1 MPSAESAG
9 AEVPSA
15 ESAGS
20 AGEGDTLEGLDDQL
34 DESLADFDASV
45 MGEGAGAGDEMTD
58 ILNPLSNSPGT
69 ESDAPL
75 FEEAD
80 LGEAGDPEENAA
92 VAERAAEGAPGG
104 GGQPATTGLQANSGA
119 GGQDGDGG
127 ADIIPIPD
135 DVGDGRNDDIVLRQ
149 IRDAAMKE
157 RDETLREKLWDEY
170 RRIKGQ

>member
-1 MPSAESAG
+1 MPSAEG
-9 AEVPSA
+9 
-15 ESAGS
+15 AGS
-20 AGEGDTLEGLDDQL
+20 EGGGDTLEGLDQQL
-34 DESLADFDASV
+34 DESLEDFDASV
-45 MGEGAGAGDEMTD
+45 MGEGGNAGEEMTD
-58 ILNPLSNSPGT
+58 ILDPLSNSAGT

-80 LGEAGDPEENAA
+80 LGEAGDSNENASI
-92 VAERAAEGAPGG
+92 AERAAEGAAGG
-104 GGQPATTGLQANSGA
+104 GGEPATSGQQASAGG
-119 GGQDGDGG
+119 GGQDGDDS

-157 RDETLREKLWDEY
+157 HDETLREKLWDEY

>member
-1 MPSAESAG
+1 MPAAEG
-9 AEVPSA
+9 ASSE
-15 ESAGS
+15 G
-20 AGEGDTLEGLDDQL
+20 GGDTLEGLDQEL

-45 MGEGAGAGDEMTD
+45 MGEGASAGDEVAD

-80 LGEAGDPEENAA
+80 LGEAGDSGENAA
-92 VAERAAEGAPGG
+92 IAERAAEGAPGG
-104 GGQPATTGLQANSGA
+104 GGEPATAGQQASSGA
-119 GGQDGDGG
+119 GGQDGDGN

-157 RDETLREKLWDEY
+157 HDETLREKLWDEY